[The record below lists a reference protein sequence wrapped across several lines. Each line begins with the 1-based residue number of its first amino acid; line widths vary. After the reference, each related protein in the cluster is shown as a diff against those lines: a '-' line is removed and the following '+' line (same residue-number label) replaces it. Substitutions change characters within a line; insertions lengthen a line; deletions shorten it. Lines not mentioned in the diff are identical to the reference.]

1 METDMQYCQL
11 GTSGLEIS
19 VIGLGGTNF
28 GTRADDA
35 LAATII
41 DSAIDRGINLIDT
54 ANIYS
59 AGKSEEAIGKALV
72 GKRDQV
78 VLTSKFGQRTGDAP
92 MMSGGSRRHIMTAVE
107 DSLRRLQTDHLDLY
121 QMHIPDP
128 LVPIEETLRALDD
141 LVRQGKVRYIGSS
154 CFEAWQVAEA
164 ELVARSLGTERFVST
179 QCHYSLLTRDV
190 EHHLLPVCDRYGIG
204 VLPFFSLESG
214 LLTGKYRAGAE
225 IPADAR
231 AAKFPQF
238 FFGDMSDESFA
249 KIEALYEF
257 ATERDHTLTELALA
271 AILPRPGVSSI
282 VVGAMSPEQLD
293 GSLAA
298 AGWKL
303 TAEELAEIDELAPS
317 PVPKWL
323 RFLTETATP
332 VGRT

>member
-1 METDMQYCQL
+1 MQYRQV
-11 GTSGLEIS
+11 GTSGLEVS

-28 GTRADDA
+28 GNRSTQEQ
-35 LAATII
+35 T
-41 DSAIDRGINLIDT
+41 DSIVAGAIDRGITLIDT
-54 ANIYS
+54 ANSYS
-59 AGKSEEAIGKALV
+59 AGKSEAAIGKALK

-78 VLTSKFGQRTGDAP
+78 VLTSKFAQRTGDEP
-92 MMSGGSRRHIMTAVE
+92 MMCGGSRQHIIKAVE
-107 DSLRRLQTDHLDLY
+107 DSLRRLQTDHIDLY

-128 LVPIEETLRALDD
+128 AVPIEETLRALDD

-154 CFEAWQVAEA
+154 CFEAWQLAEA
-164 ELVARSLGTERFVST
+164 QWTAKSLGLERFVST

-190 EHHLLPVCDRYGIG
+190 EHHLLPMCASYGIG

-225 IPADAR
+225 LPADAR

-249 KIEALYEF
+249 KIEALHAF
-257 ATERDHTLTELALA
+257 ATERGHTLTELALA
-271 AILPRPGVSSI
+271 ALLPQPGVSSI
-282 VVGAMSPEQLD
+282 VVGATSPEQLD
-293 GSLAA
+293 GSIAAIEWELSPEDLADIN
-298 AGWKL
+298 
-303 TAEELAEIDELAPS
+303 EIAPS

-323 RFLTETATP
+323 GFLHQTAAP